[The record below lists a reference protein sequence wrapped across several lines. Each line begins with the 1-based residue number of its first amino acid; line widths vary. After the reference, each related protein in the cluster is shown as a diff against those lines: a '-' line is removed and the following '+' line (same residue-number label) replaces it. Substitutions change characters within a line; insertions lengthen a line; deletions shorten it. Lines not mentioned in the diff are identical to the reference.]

1 MSWAHP
7 HTVNVGNSARNNHM
21 PISGHSGVRRKVEAL
36 TNLVRVRE
44 DLANMAK
51 INSWFAR
58 FGTQ

>member
-1 MSWAHP
+1 
-7 HTVNVGNSARNNHM
+7 M